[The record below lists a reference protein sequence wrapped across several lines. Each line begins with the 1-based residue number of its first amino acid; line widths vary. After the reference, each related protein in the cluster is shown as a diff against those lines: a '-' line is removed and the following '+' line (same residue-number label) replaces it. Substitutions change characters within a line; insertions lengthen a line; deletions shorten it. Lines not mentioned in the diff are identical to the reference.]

1 MGLVRNLKKKLKD
14 WGDKILV
21 ELSCLY
27 IKQVAKQTTKR
38 QDNSSQT
45 MSSQNPLTTESP
57 STTIVTSSQDTSER
71 TTMIMET
78 EDIVAHVRGWAVD
91 RFEDIE
97 SIGDS
102 LSVYQEFAEWIE
114 PQGEEIEIVA
124 LDEISEEEYDSYV
137 E

>member
-45 MSSQNPLTTESP
+45 MSSQNPLTTESL